1 MTGATPE
8 SPQPGPGEDV
18 VPPTAAAQAD
28 EAGQHAAPGEQ
39 AEEAGHQAVPG
50 KQAAAAG
57 QPVQAGATE
66 GPRQLEPDPAESYPA
81 AWEADVVASDGGVV
95 HLRPIQATDADAI
108 LAFHAKLSDRTRYL
122 RYFGPYP
129 RIPKRDLFRFTH
141 VDHRNRVALV
151 AVLDEDIIG
160 VGRYDRLSSTGT
172 AGAAGAADAEVAFV
186 VADAHQGRG
195 IGSILLEHLAAAARE
210 RGIKRFVAE
219 VLAENSRMV
228 RVFTDAG
235 YSAKY
240 EYDSGVVHLTF
251 PIAPTEQSRAVAS
264 ERERRAEARSI
275 ERMLTPGSV
284 AVIGASTDPKKIG
297 HVVFANLMAYGF
309 AGPVYPVHPE
319 ARHIGGVRAYPT
331 VLDVPDEVDLAV
343 VAVPAPGVVDVVEQ
357 CGHKGVRGVV
367 VMSGGFAERDTA
379 RPDESGGSRQSG
391 REWERKLVAV
401 AHAHGMRVIGPNC
414 LGVVNADPSVR
425 LNATIAPQAP
435 GRGRVGFFCQ
445 SGALGVAILAAAK
458 RWGLGLSTFVSAGNR
473 ADVSGN
479 DLLQY
484 WASDPETD
492 VVLLYLE
499 SFGNPRK
506 FARLARRVA
515 RTKPVVAVKTGRYAG
530 ATPALA
536 ARAVPVPEERLQALF
551 EKSGVIRVETLTEL
565 FDVAQLLAYQPLPPG
580 SRVATVTN
588 SSALGVLVADACAA
602 ARLDSVATV
611 DVGPDADVPTF
622 MAGVRDA
629 IDRADAL
636 VAVFAPALAT
646 PGDDFARA
654 LAEIAATSRVP
665 VLTTFLG
672 TEGVPAPLR
681 RSGDDPTG
689 EALRGS
695 VPSYPTPER
704 AVRALAAA
712 TRYAEWRR
720 RPTGSPAQLDGLDT
734 PSARA
739 LVEEVLATAPAGRQ
753 LTVEESGRLLAAYGI
768 PAVERRIVTGAE
780 DAAVAAERL
789 GLPVAV
795 KATAPALRHRQDLGA
810 VRLDLGDATA
820 VRAAV
825 TALAELTEL
834 DAPVVVQRMAAPGVA
849 TVVEVLDDP
858 TFGALVSFG
867 VGGLATELLG
877 DRAYAPVPM
886 TDADAAELVAAPRA
900 APLLAGYRGSE
911 PVDTGAL
918 QDLLLRVSRLAEELP
933 EVLGLELNPVLVARS
948 GLAVLSAAVTVGPP
962 TSRVDPGPRRLPA

>member
-1 MTGATPE
+1 MTGTTPD
-8 SPQPGPGEDV
+8 STRPGRS
-18 VPPTAAAQAD
+18 AAA
-28 EAGQHAAPGEQ
+28 G
-39 AEEAGHQAVPG
+39 
-50 KQAAAAG
+50 QAAAAG
-57 QPVQAGATE
+57 QNAPGALAAARSETAGSETGGQAAAGQGTAEEAAE
-66 GPRQLEPDPAESYPA
+66 GYPA
-81 AWEADVVASDGGVV
+81 GWEADVVVSDGGVV
-95 HLRPIQATDADAI
+95 HLRPIRPEDADAI
-108 LAFHAKLSDRTRYL
+108 VAFHGKLSERTRYL

-129 RIPKRDLFRFTH
+129 RIPARDLHRFTH
-141 VDHRNRVALV
+141 VDHGNRVALV
-151 AVLDEDIIG
+151 AVLDEEIIG
-160 VGRYDRLSSTGT
+160 VGRYDRLGSTGSPD
-172 AGAAGAADAEVAFV
+172 AADAEVAFV

-251 PIAPTEQSRAVAS
+251 PIAPTEQSRAVAF

-309 AGPVYPVHPE
+309 AGPVYPVHPD

-331 VLDVPDEVDLAV
+331 VLDVPDDVDLAV

-367 VMSGGFAERDTA
+367 VMSGGFSERDTSA
-379 RPDESGGSRQSG
+379 DQAGGG
-391 REWERKLVAV
+391 RELERELVAV
-401 AHAHGMRVIGPNC
+401 ARVHGMRVVGPNC
-414 LGVVNADPSVR
+414 LGVVNADPAVR

-484 WASDPETD
+484 WAQDPATD

-515 RTKPVVAVKTGRYAG
+515 RNKPVVAVKTGRYTA
-530 ATPALA
+530 ATPALTG
-536 ARAVPVPEERLQALF
+536 RAVPVPEERVQALF
-551 EKSGVIRVETLTEL
+551 EKSGVIRVDTLTEL

-602 ARLDSVATV
+602 AGLDAGGTV

-622 MAGVRDA
+622 MAGVREA

-646 PGDDFARA
+646 PGDDYARA

-665 VLTTFLG
+665 VLSTFLG

-681 RSGDDPTG
+681 RFSDDRPG
-689 EALRGS
+689 EAVRGS

-712 TRYAEWRR
+712 IRYAAWRR
-720 RPTGSPAQLDGLDT
+720 RPTGALPQLDGID
-734 PSARA
+734 PAAARA
-739 LVEEVLATAPAGRQ
+739 IVEQALATDAGGRR
-753 LTVEESGRLLAAYGI
+753 LTSDESSRLLAAYGLPI
-768 PAVERRIVTGAE
+768 VEWRLVTGA
-780 DAAVAAERL
+780 DQAAEAAEQL
-789 GLPVAV
+789 GYPIAV
-795 KATAPALRHRQDLGA
+795 KATAPALLHRQDLGA
-810 VRLDLGDATA
+810 VRLDLADATA
-820 VRAAV
+820 VRSAV
-825 TALAELTEL
+825 TALSQLTGH

-867 VGGLATELLG
+867 IAGLATELLG
-877 DRAYAPVPM
+877 DRVYAPVPM
-886 TDADAAELVAAPRA
+886 TDREAAELVAAPRA

-911 PVDTGAL
+911 PVDTAAL
-918 QDLLLRVSRLAEELP
+918 QDLLLRVSRLAEDLP
-933 EVLGLELNPVLVARS
+933 EVLELQLNPVLVARH
-948 GLAVLSAAVTVGPP
+948 GLAVLSATVTVGPP
-962 TSRVDPGPRRLPA
+962 TSRVEPGPRRLQA

>member
-1 MTGATPE
+1 MTGPAPE
-8 SPQPGPGEDV
+8 SAQSARAAHVQG
-18 VPPTAAAQAD
+18 AAAREAPDERPAD
-28 EAGQHAAPGEQ
+28 AGP
-39 AEEAGHQAVPG
+39 AGS
-50 KQAAAAG
+50 AG
-57 QPVQAGATE
+57 PA
-66 GPRQLEPDPAESYPA
+66 AESYPA
-81 AWEADVVASDGGVV
+81 AWEADVVVSDGGVV
-95 HLRPIQATDADAI
+95 HLRPIRAEDADA
-108 LAFHAKLSDRTRYL
+108 LVAFHATLSDRTRYL
-122 RYFGPYP
+122 RYFGAYP
-129 RIPKRDLFRFTH
+129 RIPARDLHRFTH

-151 AVLDEDIIG
+151 AVLDEEIIG
-160 VGRYDRLSSTGT
+160 VGRYDRLRSTGT
-172 AGAAGAADAEVAFV
+172 ADTADAEVAFV

-251 PIAPTEQSRAVAS
+251 PIAPTEQSRAVAF

-309 AGPVYPVHPE
+309 AGPVYPVHPG

-331 VLDVPDEVDLAV
+331 VLDVPDDVDLAV
-343 VAVPAPGVVDVVEQ
+343 VAVPAAGVVDVVEQ

-367 VMSGGFAERDTA
+367 VMSGGFAERDPA
-379 RPDESGGSRQSG
+379 DADQSGGSQHSG
-391 REWERKLVAV
+391 RELERKLVAV
-401 AHAHGMRVIGPNC
+401 ARAHGMRVVGPNC
-414 LGVVNADPSVR
+414 LGVVNADPAVR

-484 WASDPETD
+484 WARDPATD

-499 SFGNPRK
+499 SFGNSRK

-515 RTKPVVAVKTGRYAG
+515 RTKPVVAVKTGRYA
-530 ATPALA
+530 AAAPALA

-551 EKSGVIRVETLTEL
+551 ENSGVIRVDTLTEL

-580 SRVATVTN
+580 PRVATVTN

-602 ARLDSVATV
+602 ASLDSVATV

-622 MAGVRDA
+622 MAGAREA

-646 PGDDFARA
+646 PGDDYAQA

-681 RSGDDPTG
+681 RSGDDQDG

-712 TRYAEWRR
+712 TRYAQWRR
-720 RPTGSPAQLDGLDT
+720 RPTGSLPQLDGVDT
-734 PSARA
+734 PAARA
-739 LVEEVLATAPAGRQ
+739 LVEEVLATASTGRQ
-753 LTVEESGRLLAAYGI
+753 LSVEESSRLLAAYGL
-768 PAVERRIVTGAE
+768 PVVERRVVTGPGE
-780 DAAVAAERL
+780 AAAAADQL
-789 GLPVAV
+789 GYPVAV

-810 VRLDLGDATA
+810 VRLDLGDASA
-820 VRAAV
+820 VRSAV
-825 TALAELTEL
+825 SALAGLTEL

-867 VGGLATELLG
+867 IGGLATELLG

-918 QDLLLRVSRLAEELP
+918 QDLLLRVSRLAEDLP
-933 EVLGLELNPVLVARS
+933 EVLGLELNPVLVARH
-948 GLAVLSAAVTVGPP
+948 GLAVLSATVTVGPP

>member
-1 MTGATPE
+1 M
-8 SPQPGPGEDV
+8 
-18 VPPTAAAQAD
+18 
-28 EAGQHAAPGEQ
+28 
-39 AEEAGHQAVPG
+39 
-50 KQAAAAG
+50 
-57 QPVQAGATE
+57 
-66 GPRQLEPDPAESYPA
+66 
-81 AWEADVVASDGGVV
+81 
-95 HLRPIQATDADAI
+95 
-108 LAFHAKLSDRTRYL
+108 
-122 RYFGPYP
+122 
-129 RIPKRDLFRFTH
+129 
-141 VDHRNRVALV
+141 
-151 AVLDEDIIG
+151 
-160 VGRYDRLSSTGT
+160 
-172 AGAAGAADAEVAFV
+172 
-186 VADAHQGRG
+186 
-195 IGSILLEHLAAAARE
+195 
-210 RGIKRFVAE
+210 
-219 VLAENSRMV
+219 
-228 RVFTDAG
+228 
-235 YSAKY
+235 
-240 EYDSGVVHLTF
+240 
-251 PIAPTEQSRAVAS
+251 
-264 ERERRAEARSI
+264 
-275 ERMLTPGSV
+275 
-284 AVIGASTDPKKIG
+284 
-297 HVVFANLMAYGF
+297 
-309 AGPVYPVHPE
+309 
-319 ARHIGGVRAYPT
+319 RAYPT
-331 VLDVPDEVDLAV
+331 VLDVPDDVDLAV
-343 VAVPAPGVVDVVEQ
+343 VAVPAAGVVDVVEQ

-367 VMSGGFAERDTA
+367 VMSGGFAERDPA
-379 RPDESGGSRQSG
+379 DADQSGGSQHSG
-391 REWERKLVAV
+391 RELERKLVAV
-401 AHAHGMRVIGPNC
+401 ARAHGMRVVGPNC
-414 LGVVNADPSVR
+414 LGVVNADPAVR

-445 SGALGVAILAAAK
+445 SGALGIAILAAAK

-484 WASDPETD
+484 WARDPATD

-515 RTKPVVAVKTGRYAG
+515 RTKPVVAVKTGRYAA

-536 ARAVPVPEERLQALF
+536 ARAVPVPEERVQALF
-551 EKSGVIRVETLTEL
+551 EESGVIRVDTLTEL

-602 ARLDSVATV
+602 AGLDCVATV

-622 MAGVRDA
+622 MAGVREA

-646 PGDDFARA
+646 PGDDYAQA
-654 LAEIAATSRVP
+654 LAEVAVTSRVP

-681 RSGDDPTG
+681 RSAEHRAGDQRAGDRPGGDDGGG

-720 RPTGSPAQLDGLDT
+720 RPTGSVPQLEGIDPAT
-734 PSARA
+734 ARA
-739 LVEEVLATAPAGRQ
+739 VVEEALATDPAGRQ
-753 LTVEESGRLLAAYGI
+753 LTADESSRLLAAYGL
-768 PAVERRIVTGAE
+768 PVVEWKVVTGPDE
-780 DAAVAAERL
+780 AAAAAEQF
-789 GLPVAV
+789 GYPVAV

-810 VRLDLGDATA
+810 VRLDLGDAAA
-820 VRAAV
+820 VRSAV

-867 VGGLATELLG
+867 IGGLATELLG

-918 QDLLLRVSRLAEELP
+918 QDLLLRVSRLAEDLP
-933 EVLGLELNPVLVARS
+933 EVLGLELNPVLVARH
-948 GLAVLSAAVTVGPP
+948 GLAVLSATVVLGPP
-962 TSRVDPGPRRLPA
+962 TSRVDPGPRRLQG

>member
-1 MTGATPE
+1 M
-8 SPQPGPGEDV
+8 GE
-18 VPPTAAAQAD
+18 
-28 EAGQHAAPGEQ
+28 
-39 AEEAGHQAVPG
+39 
-50 KQAAAAG
+50 
-57 QPVQAGATE
+57 
-66 GPRQLEPDPAESYPA
+66 YPA
-81 AWEADVVASDGGVV
+81 GWEADVVVSDGGVV
-95 HLRPIQATDADAI
+95 HVRPIRPEDAPGI
-108 LAFHAKLSDRTRYL
+108 VAFHGRLSDRTRYL

-129 RIPKRDLFRFTH
+129 RIPEKDLIRFTR
-141 VDHRNRVALV
+141 VDHTDRVALV
-151 AVLDEDIIG
+151 AELGDELIG
-160 VGRYDRLSSTGT
+160 VGRYDRLG
-172 AGAAGAADAEVAFV
+172 GRPDAEVAFV

-195 IGSILLEHLAAAARE
+195 IGSVLLEHLAAAARE
-210 RGIKRFVAE
+210 RGIQRFVAE

-235 YSAKY
+235 YTAQY
-240 EYDSGVVHLTF
+240 RYDSGVVELTF
-251 PIAPTEQSRAVAS
+251 PIAPTEQSRAVAA

-275 ERMLTPGSV
+275 ERLLTPGSV
-284 AVIGASTDPKKIG
+284 AVIGASTDPAKIG

-319 ARHIGGVRAYPT
+319 ARHVGGVRAYPS
-331 VLDVPDEVDLAV
+331 VLDVPDQVDLAV
-343 VAVPAPGVVDVVEQ
+343 VAVPAGNVAEVVEQ
-357 CGHKGVRGVV
+357 CGRKGVRGLVV
-367 VMSGGFAERDTA
+367 VSGGFGERDEA
-379 RPDESGGSRQSG
+379 G
-391 REWERKLVAV
+391 RRLERELV
-401 AHAHGMRVIGPNC
+401 AHARAQGMRVVGPNC
-414 LGVVNADPSVR
+414 LGVVNADPAVR

-479 DLLQY
+479 DLLQF
-484 WASDPETD
+484 WERDPATD

-515 RTKPVVAVKTGRYAG
+515 RTKPVVAVKSGRYA

-536 ARAVPVPEERLQALF
+536 ARSVPVPEERVQALF
-551 EKSGVIRVETLTEL
+551 EESGVIRVDTLTEL

-588 SSALGVLVADACAA
+588 SSALGVLVTDACLGAG
-602 ARLDSVATV
+602 LDPAATV
-611 DVGPDADVPTF
+611 DVGPDADVPAFT
-622 MAGVRDA
+622 AGVREA
-629 IDRADAL
+629 VGKADAV

-646 PGDDFARA
+646 PGDDYARA
-654 LAEIAATSRVP
+654 LAEVAATSRVP

-681 RSGDDPTG
+681 REGPGG
-689 EALRGS
+689 EALPGS

-712 TRYAEWRR
+712 ARYAAWRR
-720 RPTGSPAQLDGLDT
+720 RPAGTLPEPAGID
-734 PSARA
+734 PAAARE
-739 LVEEVLATAPAGRQ
+739 LVERVLADAPGGRTLGAG
-753 LTVEESGRLLAAYGI
+753 EAAGLLAAYGL
-768 PAVERRIVTGAE
+768 PVVERRVVAGADE
-780 DAAVAAERL
+780 AAAAAAEL
-789 GLPVAV
+789 GYPVAV

-810 VRLDLGDATA
+810 VRLDLGDEAA

-825 TALAELTEL
+825 GALAALTSAVGAAAAAEPAAPGTTNTSGSAPETAPSAGSAPE
-834 DAPVVVQRMAAPGVA
+834 DGGSAGSAPEDGGSAGSAPGGAGSGAVAPVVVQRMAAPGVP

-877 DRAYAPVPM
+877 DRAYAPVPLS
-886 TDADAAELVAAPRA
+886 DADARELVTAPRA
-900 APLLAGYRGSE
+900 APLLTGYRGSE
-911 PVDTGAL
+911 PVDTEAL
-918 QDLLLRVSRLAEELP
+918 ADLLLRVSSLAEDLP
-933 EVLGLELNPVLVARS
+933 EVLGLELNPVLVAKD
-948 GLAVLSAAVTVGPP
+948 GLSVLGATVTVGPP
-962 TSRVDPGPRRLPA
+962 TARVDPGPRRLQA

>member
-1 MTGATPE
+1 MTAT
-8 SPQPGPGEDV
+8 
-18 VPPTAAAQAD
+18 
-28 EAGQHAAPGEQ
+28 AGQAPQ
-39 AEEAGHQAVPG
+39 DAQ
-50 KQAAAAG
+50 
-57 QPVQAGATE
+57 
-66 GPRQLEPDPAESYPA
+66 YPA
-81 AWEADVVASDGGVV
+81 GWEADVVVSDGGVV
-95 HLRPIQATDADAI
+95 HLRPIRPEDGDA
-108 LAFHAKLSDRTRYL
+108 LVAFHGKLSERTRYL

-129 RIPKRDLFRFTH
+129 RMPERDLHRFTH
-141 VDHRNRVALV
+141 VDHRKRVALV
-151 AVLDEDIIG
+151 AVLGDELIG
-160 VGRYDRLSSTGT
+160 VGRYDRLGES
-172 AGAAGAADAEVAFV
+172 ADAEVAFV
-186 VADAHQGRG
+186 VADAQQGRG
-195 IGSILLEHLAAAARE
+195 IGSVLLEHLAAAARE
-210 RGIKRFVAE
+210 RGIRRFVAE

-235 YSAKY
+235 YSAQY
-240 EYDSGVVHLTF
+240 QYDSGVVQLTF
-251 PIAPTEQSRAVAS
+251 PIAPTEQSVAVQA
-264 ERERRAEARSI
+264 ERERRAESRSI
-275 ERMLTPGSV
+275 ERLLTPGSV
-284 AVIGASTDPKKIG
+284 AVIGASTDPQKIG

-343 VAVPAPGVVDVVEQ
+343 VAVPAAGVADVVEQ
-357 CGHKGVRGVV
+357 CGRKGVKGLVV
-367 VMSGGFAERDTA
+367 VSGGFGERDEA
-379 RPDESGGSRQSG
+379 G
-391 REWERKLVAV
+391 RELERKLVAT
-401 AHAHGMRVIGPNC
+401 ARAHGMRVVGPNC
-414 LGVVNADPSVR
+414 LGVVNADPAVR

-484 WASDPETD
+484 WERDPATD

-515 RTKPVVAVKTGRYAG
+515 RTKPVVAVKTGRYAA

-536 ARAVPVPEERLQALF
+536 ARAVPVPEERVQALF
-551 EKSGVIRVETLTEL
+551 EEAGVIRVDTLTEL

-588 SSALGVLVADACAA
+588 SSALGVLVADACLAA
-602 ARLDSVATV
+602 GLEPAATV
-611 DVGPDADVPTF
+611 DVGPDADVPAFST
-622 MAGVRDA
+622 GVREG
-629 IDRADAL
+629 IERADAV

-646 PGDDFARA
+646 SGDEYARA

-681 RSGDDPTG
+681 RHDPGG
-689 EALRGS
+689 EALPGS

-712 TRYAEWRR
+712 ARYAAWRR
-720 RPTGSPAQLDGLDT
+720 RPAGTLPELGGIDAGT
-734 PSARA
+734 ARE
-739 LVEEVLATAPAGRQ
+739 LVDRVLAGTPTGRELTPDEAG
-753 LTVEESGRLLAAYGI
+753 TLLAAYGLRL
-768 PAVERRIVTGAE
+768 VERRVVTGP
-780 DAAVAAERL
+780 DAAVAAAAEL
-789 GLPVAV
+789 GYPVVV

-810 VRLDLGDATA
+810 VRLDLADADA

-825 TALAELTEL
+825 TALAELEPGT
-834 DAPVVVQRMAAPGVA
+834 APVVVQRMAAPGVT

-877 DRAYAPVPM
+877 DRAYAPVPLS
-886 TDADAAELVAAPRA
+886 DLDAAELVAAPRA
-900 APLLAGYRGSE
+900 APLLSGYRGSE

-918 QDLLLRVSRLAEELP
+918 EDLLLRVSRLAEDLP
-933 EVLGLELNPVLVARS
+933 EVLALELNPVLVARH
-948 GLAVLSAAVTVGPP
+948 GLAVLTAAVAVGPP
-962 TSRVDPGPRRLPA
+962 TARVDPGPRRLQA

>member
-1 MTGATPE
+1 ME
-8 SPQPGPGEDV
+8 LE
-18 VPPTAAAQAD
+18 AD
-28 EAGQHAAPGEQ
+28 S
-39 AEEAGHQAVPG
+39 
-50 KQAAAAG
+50 
-57 QPVQAGATE
+57 
-66 GPRQLEPDPAESYPA
+66 AESYPA
-81 AWEADVVASDGGVV
+81 AWEADVVVSDGGVV
-95 HLRPIQATDADAI
+95 HLRPIRPADADAI
-108 LAFHAKLSDRTRYL
+108 VAFHAKLSDRTRYL

-129 RIPKRDLFRFTH
+129 RIPERDLYRFTR

-151 AVLDEDIIG
+151 AVLDEEIIG

-172 AGAAGAADAEVAFV
+172 ADIPDTADAEVAFV

-251 PIAPTEQSRAVAS
+251 PIAPTEQSRAVAF

-331 VLDVPDEVDLAV
+331 VLDVPDDVDLAV
-343 VAVPAPGVVDVVEQ
+343 VAVPAPGVIDVVEQ

-379 RPDESGGSRQSG
+379 GPAEPDGSPQSG
-391 REWERKLVAV
+391 RELERKLVAV
-401 AHAHGMRVIGPNC
+401 ARAHGMRVVGPNC

-484 WASDPETD
+484 WARDPSTD

-536 ARAVPVPEERLQALF
+536 ARGVPVPEERLQALF

-622 MAGVRDA
+622 MAGVREA

-646 PGDDFARA
+646 PGDDYARA
-654 LAEIAATSRVP
+654 LAEVAATSRVP

-704 AVRALAAA
+704 AVRALAAV

-720 RPTGSPAQLDGLDT
+720 RPTGSIIQLDGLDT
-734 PSARA
+734 PAARA
-739 LVEEVLATAPAGRQ
+739 LVEEALASAPAGRQ
-753 LTVEESGRLLAAYGI
+753 LTVEESGRLLAAYGM
-768 PAVERRIVTGAE
+768 PTVERRTVTGPG
-780 DAAVAAERL
+780 DAAAAAEQL
-789 GLPVAV
+789 GFPVAM

-810 VRLDLGDATA
+810 VRLDLGDAAA
-820 VRAAV
+820 VRAAA

-900 APLLAGYRGSE
+900 APLLAGYRGSA

-918 QDLLLRVSRLAEELP
+918 QDLLLRVSRLAEDLP
-933 EVLGLELNPVLVARS
+933 EVLGLELNPVLVARR
-948 GLAVLSAAVTVGPP
+948 GLAVLSATVTVGPP

>member
-1 MTGATPE
+1 MAME
-8 SPQPGPGEDV
+8 Q
-18 VPPTAAAQAD
+18 AAQ
-28 EAGQHAAPGEQ
+28 ETQ
-39 AEEAGHQAVPG
+39 
-50 KQAAAAG
+50 
-57 QPVQAGATE
+57 
-66 GPRQLEPDPAESYPA
+66 YPA

-95 HLRPIQATDADAI
+95 HLRPIRPEDADA
-108 LAFHAKLSDRTRYL
+108 LVAFHGKLSERTRYL

-129 RIPKRDLFRFTH
+129 RIPERDLHRFTH
-141 VDHRNRVALV
+141 VDHVDRVALI
-151 AVLDEDIIG
+151 AMLGDELIG
-160 VGRYDRLSSTGT
+160 VGRYDRLGER
-172 AGAAGAADAEVAFV
+172 ADAEVAFV
-186 VADAHQGRG
+186 VADAQQGRG
-195 IGSILLEHLAAAARE
+195 IGSVLLEHLAAAARE
-210 RGIKRFVAE
+210 RGIQRFVAE

-235 YSAKY
+235 YTAQYRY
-240 EYDSGVVHLTF
+240 ESGVVELTF
-251 PIAPTEQSRAVAS
+251 PIAPTDQSRAVAA
-264 ERERRAEARSI
+264 ERERRAESRSI
-275 ERMLTPGSV
+275 ERLLAPGSV

-319 ARHIGGVRAYPT
+319 ARHIGGVRAYPS
-331 VLDVPDEVDLAV
+331 VLDVPDEVDLAI
-343 VAVPAPGVVDVVEQ
+343 VAVPAPGVADVIEQ

-367 VMSGGFAERDTA
+367 VVSGGFGERDAAGQELERSLVGTA
-379 RPDESGGSRQSG
+379 R
-391 REWERKLVAV
+391 
-401 AHAHGMRVIGPNC
+401 AHGMRVVGPNC
-414 LGVVNADPSVR
+414 LGVVNADPAVR

-445 SGALGVAILAAAK
+445 SGALGVAILAAAT

-484 WASDPETD
+484 WERDPATD

-515 RTKPVVAVKTGRYAG
+515 RTKPVVAVKSGRYAA

-536 ARAVPVPEERLQALF
+536 ARAVPVPEERVQALF
-551 EKSGVIRVETLTEL
+551 ENAGVIRVDTLTEL

-588 SSALGVLVADACAA
+588 SSALGVLVADACVAA
-602 ARLDSVATV
+602 GLDATATV
-611 DVGPDADVPTF
+611 DVGPDADVPRF
-622 MAGVRDA
+622 SAGVREA
-629 IDRADAL
+629 LDRADAV

-646 PGDDFARA
+646 PGDDYARA
-654 LAEIAATSRVP
+654 LAEVAATSRVP

-681 RSGDDPTG
+681 RHGAGG
-689 EALRGS
+689 EALPGS

-712 TRYAEWRR
+712 ARYAAWRR
-720 RPTGSPAQLDGLDT
+720 RPAGTLPQLPGVDAPG
-734 PSARA
+734 ARA
-739 LVEEVLATAPAGRQ
+739 VVERILADQPTGRELSPQ
-753 LTVEESGRLLAAYGI
+753 ESATLLAAYGL
-768 PAVERRIVTGAE
+768 PLVERDVITGAE
-780 DAAVAAERL
+780 EAVAAAQRL
-789 GLPVAV
+789 GYPVAV
-795 KATAPALRHRQDLGA
+795 KAIAPALRHRQDLGS
-810 VRLDLGDATA
+810 VRLDLDDADA

-825 TALAELTEL
+825 TALAELTEGA
-834 DAPVVVQRMAAPGVA
+834 APVVVQRMAPPGVT

-877 DRAYAPVPM
+877 DRAYAPVPLS
-886 TDADAAELVAAPRA
+886 DLDAAELVAAPRA
-900 APLLAGYRGSE
+900 APLLSGYRGSE

-918 QDLLLRVSRLAEELP
+918 EDLLLRVSRLAEDLP
-933 EVLGLELNPVLVARS
+933 EVLALELNPVLVART
-948 GLAVLSAAVTVGPP
+948 GLAVLTASVTVGPP
-962 TSRVDPGPRRLPA
+962 TARVDPGPRRLQA

>member
-1 MTGATPE
+1 M
-8 SPQPGPGEDV
+8 
-18 VPPTAAAQAD
+18 AA
-28 EAGQHAAPGEQ
+28 GEQ
-39 AEEAGHQAVPG
+39 APDGP
-50 KQAAAAG
+50 AAG
-57 QPVQAGATE
+57 ERAA
-66 GPRQLEPDPAESYPA
+66 YPA
-81 AWEADVVASDGGVV
+81 GWEADVVVSDGGVV
-95 HLRPIQATDADAI
+95 HLRPIRPEDADA
-108 LAFHAKLSDRTRYL
+108 LVAFHAKLSDRTRYL
-122 RYFGPYP
+122 RYFGAYP
-129 RIPKRDLFRFTH
+129 RMPERDLFRFTH
-141 VDHRNRVALV
+141 VDHHNRVALV
-151 AVLDEDIIG
+151 AVLGEELIG
-160 VGRYDRLSSTGT
+160 VGRYDRLGSEPVARS
-172 AGAAGAADAEVAFV
+172 AASADAEVAFV
-186 VADAHQGRG
+186 VADAQQGRG
-195 IGSILLEHLAAAARE
+195 IGSVLLEHLAAAARE

-228 RVFTDAG
+228 RIFTDAG
-235 YSAKY
+235 YSAQY
-240 EYDSGVVHLTF
+240 QYDSGVVQLTF
-251 PIAPTEQSRAVAS
+251 PIAPTEQSRSVAF

-284 AVIGASTDPKKIG
+284 AVIGASTNPKKIG

-319 ARHIGGVRAYPT
+319 ARHVGGVRAYRS

-343 VAVPAPGVVDVVEQ
+343 VAVPAAAVTQVVEQ

-367 VMSGGFAERDTA
+367 VISGGFAERDQAGATGTDRA
-379 RPDESGGSRQSG
+379 PAGGTGAGRASVDGSGAG
-391 REWERKLVAV
+391 RALERELVAV
-401 AHAHGMRVIGPNC
+401 ARTHGMRVVGPNC
-414 LGVVNADPSVR
+414 LGVVNADPAVR

-484 WASDPETD
+484 WERDPATD

-515 RTKPVVAVKTGRYAG
+515 RTKPVVAVKTGRYAA

-536 ARAVPVPEERLQALF
+536 ARTVPVPEERLQALF
-551 EKSGVIRVETLTEL
+551 EKSGVIRVDTLTEL

-588 SSALGVLVADACAA
+588 SSALGVLVADACVASG
-602 ARLDSVATV
+602 LDTVATV
-611 DVGPDADVPTF
+611 DVGPDADVPAFTT
-622 MAGVRDA
+622 GVLEA
-629 IDRADAL
+629 VGRADAV

-646 PGDDFARA
+646 PGDDYARA
-654 LAEIAATSRVP
+654 LADVAATSRVP

-681 RSGDDPTG
+681 RSGPGG
-689 EALRGS
+689 EALPGS

-712 TRYAEWRR
+712 ARYADWRR
-720 RPTGSPAQLDGLDT
+720 RPPGVLPDLPGIDPAA
-734 PSARA
+734 ARA
-739 LVEEVLATAPAGRQ
+739 VVEAALAGTPTGRELTAG
-753 LTVEESGRLLAAYGI
+753 ESTRLLAAYGLGL
-768 PAVERRIVTGAE
+768 VERRIVAGP
-780 DAAVAAERL
+780 DAAAAAAAEV
-789 GLPVAV
+789 GYPVVV
-795 KATAPALRHRQDLGA
+795 KATAPSLRHRQDLGG
-810 VRLDLGDATA
+810 VRLDLVDEAA
-820 VRAAV
+820 VRAAA
-825 TALAELTEL
+825 TALAKLE
-834 DAPVVVQRMAAPGVA
+834 DPADGAPASIVVQRMAPPGV
-849 TVVEVLDDP
+849 TTIVEVLDDP

-886 TDADAAELVAAPRA
+886 TDRDADELVSAPRA
-900 APLLAGYRGSE
+900 APLLSGYRGSE
-911 PVDTGAL
+911 PVDTAAL
-918 QDLLLRVSRLAEELP
+918 EDLLLRVSRLAEDLP
-933 EVLGLELNPVLVARS
+933 EVLALEMNPVLVARS
-948 GLAVLSAAVTVGPP
+948 GLAVLSAVVTVGPP
-962 TSRVDPGPRRLPA
+962 TARVDPGPRRLPA

>member
-1 MTGATPE
+1 MTGPAPE
-8 SPQPGPGEDV
+8 SAQSAREQR
-18 VPPTAAAQAD
+18 AAAQEGRAAQEEPAQQRP
-28 EAGQHAAPGEQ
+28 EA
-39 AEEAGHQAVPG
+39 
-50 KQAAAAG
+50 
-57 QPVQAGATE
+57 
-66 GPRQLEPDPAESYPA
+66 AESYPA
-81 AWEADVVASDGGVV
+81 AWEADVVVSDGGVV
-95 HLRPIQATDADAI
+95 HLQPIRPEDADA
-108 LAFHAKLSDRTRYL
+108 LVAFHAKLSDRTRYL
-122 RYFGPYP
+122 RYFGAYP
-129 RIPKRDLFRFTH
+129 RIPERDLHRFTH

-151 AVLDEDIIG
+151 AVLDEEIIG
-160 VGRYDRLSSTGT
+160 VGRYDRLRTTGT
-172 AGAAGAADAEVAFV
+172 ADTADAEVAFV

-251 PIAPTEQSRAVAS
+251 PIAQTEQSRAVAF

-331 VLDVPDEVDLAV
+331 VLDVPDDVDLAV
-343 VAVPAPGVVDVVEQ
+343 VAVPAAGVVDVVEQ

-367 VMSGGFAERDTA
+367 VMSGGFAERDPA
-379 RPDESGGSRQSG
+379 DADQSGGSQHSG
-391 REWERKLVAV
+391 RELERKLVAV
-401 AHAHGMRVIGPNC
+401 ARAHGMRVVGPNC
-414 LGVVNADPSVR
+414 LGVVNADPAVR

-445 SGALGVAILAAAK
+445 SGALGIAILAAAK
-458 RWGLGLSTFVSAGNR
+458 RWGLGLSTFVNAGNR

-484 WASDPETD
+484 WARDPATD

-506 FARLARRVA
+506 FARLARQVA
-515 RTKPVVAVKTGRYAG
+515 RTKPVVAVKTGRYAA

-536 ARAVPVPEERLQALF
+536 ARAVPVPEERVQALF
-551 EKSGVIRVETLTEL
+551 EESGVIRVETLTEL

-580 SRVATVTN
+580 SRVATATN

-602 ARLDSVATV
+602 AGLDCVATV

-622 MAGVRDA
+622 MAGVREA

-636 VAVFAPALAT
+636 VVVFAPALAT
-646 PGDDFARA
+646 PGDDYARA
-654 LAEIAATSRVP
+654 LAEVAVTSRVP

-672 TEGVPAPLR
+672 IEGVPAPLR
-681 RSGDDPTG
+681 RSGGDRGGGRAGDGRAGDDRAGDDRGG

-720 RPTGSPAQLDGLDT
+720 RPTGSMPQLDGID
-734 PSARA
+734 PAAARA
-739 LVEEVLATAPAGRQ
+739 VVEEALATDPAGRH
-753 LTVEESGRLLAAYGI
+753 LTADESGWLLAAYGL
-768 PAVERRIVTGAE
+768 PVVERRVVTGPDE
-780 DAAVAAERL
+780 AAAAAEQF
-789 GLPVAV
+789 GYPVAV

-810 VRLDLGDATA
+810 VRLDLGDTAA
-820 VRAAV
+820 VRSAV

-867 VGGLATELLG
+867 IGGLATELLG
-877 DRAYAPVPM
+877 DRAYTPVPM

-918 QDLLLRVSRLAEELP
+918 QDLLLRVSRLAEDLP
-933 EVLGLELNPVLVARS
+933 EVLGLELNPVLVARH
-948 GLAVLSAAVTVGPP
+948 GLAVLSATAAVGPP
-962 TSRVDPGPRRLPA
+962 TSRVDPGPRRLQG

>member
-1 MTGATPE
+1 MTGARRPGQEATPDAVPE
-8 SPQPGPGEDV
+8 PGE
-18 VPPTAAAQAD
+18 AAQVAR
-28 EAGQHAAPGEQ
+28 
-39 AEEAGHQAVPG
+39 
-50 KQAAAAG
+50 
-57 QPVQAGATE
+57 E
-66 GPRQLEPDPAESYPA
+66 GYPA
-81 AWEADVVASDGGVV
+81 AWEADVVVSDGGVV
-95 HLRPIQATDADAI
+95 HVRPIRPEDADA
-108 LAFHAKLSDRTRYL
+108 LVAFHGKLSERTRYL
-122 RYFGPYP
+122 RYFGAYP
-129 RIPKRDLFRFTH
+129 RISERDLHRFTH
-141 VDHRNRVALV
+141 VDHRDRVALV
-151 AVLDEDIIG
+151 AVLDEEIIG
-160 VGRYDRLSSTGT
+160 VGRYDRLGGRTQ
-172 AGAAGAADAEVAFV
+172 GADGETADAEVAFV
-186 VADAHQGRG
+186 IADAHQGRG

-235 YSAKY
+235 YSAKH

-251 PIAPTEQSRAVAS
+251 PIAPTEQSRAVAF

-284 AVIGASTDPKKIG
+284 AVIGASTDPTKIG

-309 AGPVYPVHPE
+309 AGPVYPVHPA
-319 ARHIGGVRAYPT
+319 ARHIGGVRAYAS

-343 VAVPAPGVVDVVEQ
+343 IAVPAAGVIDVVEQ

-367 VMSGGFAERDTA
+367 VMSGGFAERDGMGA
-379 RPDESGGSRQSG
+379 DSGGADSGGADSGGADSGDAESDDGDRIGVRSGGVRSGGGSGSG
-391 REWERKLVAV
+391 RELERKLVAV
-401 AHAHGMRVIGPNC
+401 ARAHGMRVVGPNC

-484 WASDPETD
+484 WERDPATD

-515 RTKPVVAVKTGRYAG
+515 RTKPVVAVKTGRYA
-530 ATPALA
+530 AAIPALA
-536 ARAVPVPEERLQALF
+536 ARAVPVPEDRLQALF
-551 EKSGVIRVETLTEL
+551 EKSGVIRVDTLTEL

-580 SRVATVTN
+580 ARVATVTN
-588 SSALGVLVADACAA
+588 SSALGVLVADACIA

-622 MAGVRDA
+622 TAGVREA
-629 IDRADAL
+629 IDRADAV

-646 PGDDFARA
+646 PGDEYARA
-654 LAEIAATSRVP
+654 LAEAAATSQVP

-681 RSGDDPTG
+681 RSTGDPAG
-689 EALRGS
+689 EAGRGS

-704 AVRALAAA
+704 AVRALAAVV
-712 TRYAEWRR
+712 RYAQWRR
-720 RPTGSPAQLDGLDT
+720 RPTGSLPQLDGIDAAG
-734 PSARA
+734 ARTV
-739 LVEEVLATAPAGRQ
+739 VERALATAPAGRA
-753 LTVEESGRLLAAYGI
+753 LTADEAARLLAAYGV
-768 PAVERRIVTGAE
+768 PVVEQRLVTGPDEAV
-780 DAAVAAERL
+780 VAAEEL
-789 GLPVAV
+789 GCPVVV
-795 KATAPALRHRQDLGA
+795 KATAPELQHRQDLGA
-810 VRLDLGDATA
+810 VRLDLGDAPA

-825 TALAELTEL
+825 TALADLTDL
-834 DAPVVVQRMAAPGVA
+834 DAPVVVQRMAAPGVP

-858 TFGALVSFG
+858 TFGALVAFG

-900 APLLAGYRGSE
+900 APLLTGYRGSE
-911 PVDTGAL
+911 PVDTAAL
-918 QDLLLRVSRLAEELP
+918 RDLLLRVSRLAEDLP
-933 EVLGLELNPVLVARS
+933 EVLDLELNPVLVARA

-962 TSRVDPGPRRLPA
+962 TARVDPGPRRLPA

>member
-1 MTGATPE
+1 MAGMAPK
-8 SPQPGPGEDV
+8 S
-18 VPPTAAAQAD
+18 AHAAQEGA
-28 EAGQHAAPGEQ
+28 AG
-39 AEEAGHQAVPG
+39 
-50 KQAAAAG
+50 QAAAGSYAAG
-57 QPVQAGATE
+57 
-66 GPRQLEPDPAESYPA
+66 SYPA
-81 AWEADVVASDGGVV
+81 AWEADVVVSDGGVV
-95 HLRPIQATDADAI
+95 HLRPIRPEDADA
-108 LAFHAKLSDRTRYL
+108 LVAFHAKLSDRTRYL

-129 RIPKRDLFRFTH
+129 QIPERDLHRFTH

-151 AVLDEDIIG
+151 AVLDEEIIG
-160 VGRYDRLSSTGT
+160 VGRYDRLGGSGT
-172 AGAAGAADAEVAFV
+172 ADTADAEVAFV
-186 VADAHQGRG
+186 VADAQQGRG

-235 YSAKY
+235 YSAEY

-251 PIAPTEQSRAVAS
+251 PIAPTEQSRAVAF

-275 ERMLTPGSV
+275 ERMLTPASV

-297 HVVFANLMAYGF
+297 HVVFTNLMAYGF

-331 VLDVPDEVDLAV
+331 VLDVPDDVDLAV
-343 VAVPAPGVVDVVEQ
+343 VAVPATGVIDVVEQ

-367 VMSGGFAERDTA
+367 VVSAGFAERDPA
-379 RPDESGGSRQSG
+379 DHPDQSGAGRHSG
-391 REWERKLVAV
+391 RELERKLVAV
-401 AHAHGMRVIGPNC
+401 ARAHGMRVVGPNC

-484 WASDPETD
+484 WASDPATD

-515 RTKPVVAVKTGRYAG
+515 RSKPVVAVKTGRYAA

-536 ARAVPVPEERLQALF
+536 ARAVPVPEERVQALF
-551 EKSGVIRVETLTEL
+551 EESGVIRVDTLTEL

-629 IDRADAL
+629 IDQADAL

-646 PGDDFARA
+646 PGDDYARA

-681 RSGDDPTG
+681 RSGDDRVS

-712 TRYAEWRR
+712 VRYATWRR
-720 RPTGSPAQLDGLDT
+720 RPTGSLPRLEGIDPA
-734 PSARA
+734 SARA
-739 LVEEVLATAPAGRQ
+739 VVEDALTTAPAGRQ
-753 LTVEESGRLLAAYGI
+753 LTVDESSRLLAAYGL
-768 PAVERRIVTGAE
+768 PVVEWRLATGP
-780 DAAVAAERL
+780 DQAAAAAEQL
-789 GLPVAV
+789 GYPVAV
-795 KATAPALRHRQDLGA
+795 KATEPALRHRQDLGA
-810 VRLDLGDATA
+810 VRLDLGDAGA
-820 VRAAV
+820 VRSAV
-825 TALAELTEL
+825 TALAELTDL

-867 VGGLATELLG
+867 IGGLATELLG

-886 TDADAAELVAAPRA
+886 TDADAARLVAAPRA
-900 APLLAGYRGSE
+900 APLLTGYRGSE
-911 PVDTGAL
+911 PVDAGAL
-918 QDLLLRVSRLAEELP
+918 RDLLLRVSRLAEDRP
-933 EVLGLELNPVLVARS
+933 EVLGLELNPVLVARH
-948 GLAVLSAAVTVGPP
+948 GLAVLSATVTVGAP
-962 TSRVDPGPRRLPA
+962 TSRVDPGPRRLQA

>member
-1 MTGATPE
+1 
-8 SPQPGPGEDV
+8 
-18 VPPTAAAQAD
+18 
-28 EAGQHAAPGEQ
+28 
-39 AEEAGHQAVPG
+39 
-50 KQAAAAG
+50 
-57 QPVQAGATE
+57 
-66 GPRQLEPDPAESYPA
+66 
-81 AWEADVVASDGGVV
+81 
-95 HLRPIQATDADAI
+95 
-108 LAFHAKLSDRTRYL
+108 
-122 RYFGPYP
+122 
-129 RIPKRDLFRFTH
+129 
-141 VDHRNRVALV
+141 
-151 AVLDEDIIG
+151 
-160 VGRYDRLSSTGT
+160 
-172 AGAAGAADAEVAFV
+172 
-186 VADAHQGRG
+186 
-195 IGSILLEHLAAAARE
+195 
-210 RGIKRFVAE
+210 
-219 VLAENSRMV
+219 
-228 RVFTDAG
+228 
-235 YSAKY
+235 
-240 EYDSGVVHLTF
+240 
-251 PIAPTEQSRAVAS
+251 
-264 ERERRAEARSI
+264 
-275 ERMLTPGSV
+275 
-284 AVIGASTDPKKIG
+284 
-297 HVVFANLMAYGF
+297 
-309 AGPVYPVHPE
+309 
-319 ARHIGGVRAYPT
+319 
-331 VLDVPDEVDLAV
+331 
-343 VAVPAPGVVDVVEQ
+343 
-357 CGHKGVRGVV
+357 
-367 VMSGGFAERDTA
+367 
-379 RPDESGGSRQSG
+379 
-391 REWERKLVAV
+391 
-401 AHAHGMRVIGPNC
+401 MRVVGPNC
-414 LGVVNADPSVR
+414 LGVVNADPTVR

-435 GRGRVGFFCQ
+435 DRGRVGFFCQ

-484 WASDPETD
+484 WARDPATD

-515 RTKPVVAVKTGRYAG
+515 RTKPVVAVKTGRYAA
-530 ATPALA
+530 ATAALA
-536 ARAVPVPEERLQALF
+536 ARAVPVPEERVQALF
-551 EKSGVIRVETLTEL
+551 ERSGVIRVDTLTEL

-602 ARLDSVATV
+602 AGLDGVATV

-646 PGDDFARA
+646 PGDDYAQA

-681 RSGDDPTG
+681 RSGDDRPG

-712 TRYAEWRR
+712 TRYAAWRR
-720 RPTGSPAQLDGLDT
+720 RPTGALPQLDGID
-734 PSARA
+734 PAAARA
-739 LVEEVLATAPAGRQ
+739 VVEAALATVPAGRQ
-753 LTVEESGRLLAAYGI
+753 LTADESGRLLAAYGL
-768 PAVERRIVTGAE
+768 PMVERRVVIGPDEAA
-780 DAAVAAERL
+780 DAAEQL
-789 GLPVAV
+789 GYPAAV

-810 VRLDLGDATA
+810 VRLDLGDAAA
-820 VRAAV
+820 VRSAV
-825 TALAELTEL
+825 IALAELTEL

-867 VGGLATELLG
+867 IGGLATELLG

-911 PVDTGAL
+911 PVDTAAL
-918 QDLLLRVSRLAEELP
+918 QELLLRVSRLAENLP
-933 EVLGLELNPVLVARS
+933 EVLGLELNPVLVARH
-948 GLAVLSAAVTVGPP
+948 GVAVLSGTVTVGPP
-962 TSRVDPGPRRLPA
+962 TSRIDPGPRRLQA

>member
-1 MTGATPE
+1 
-8 SPQPGPGEDV
+8 
-18 VPPTAAAQAD
+18 
-28 EAGQHAAPGEQ
+28 
-39 AEEAGHQAVPG
+39 
-50 KQAAAAG
+50 
-57 QPVQAGATE
+57 
-66 GPRQLEPDPAESYPA
+66 
-81 AWEADVVASDGGVV
+81 VV
-95 HLRPIQATDADAI
+95 HLRPIRAEDAEA
-108 LAFHAKLSDRTRYL
+108 LVAFHAKLSDRTRYL
-122 RYFGPYP
+122 RYFGAYP
-129 RIPKRDLFRFTH
+129 RIPERDLHRFTH

-151 AVLDEDIIG
+151 AVLDEEIIG
-160 VGRYDRLSSTGT
+160 VGRYDRLRSTGP
-172 AGAAGAADAEVAFV
+172 ADMADAEVAFV

-235 YSAKY
+235 YSAKHEY
-240 EYDSGVVHLTF
+240 ESGVVHLTF
-251 PIAPTEQSRAVAS
+251 PIAPTEQSRAVAF
-264 ERERRAEARSI
+264 ERERRSEARSI

-331 VLDVPDEVDLAV
+331 VLDVPDDVDLAV
-343 VAVPAPGVVDVVEQ
+343 IAVPAPGVVDVVEQ

-367 VMSGGFAERDTA
+367 VMSGGFGERDPVDA
-379 RPDESGGSRQSG
+379 DQSDSG
-391 REWERKLVAV
+391 RHSGRDLERKLVAV
-401 AHAHGMRVIGPNC
+401 ARAHGMRVVGPNC

-458 RWGLGLSTFVSAGNR
+458 RWGLGLSTFVSAGSR

-484 WASDPETD
+484 WAQDPATD

-515 RTKPVVAVKTGRYAG
+515 RTKPVVAVKTGRYAA

-536 ARAVPVPEERLQALF
+536 ARAVPVPEERVQALF
-551 EKSGVIRVETLTEL
+551 EKSGVIRVDTLTEL

-602 ARLDSVATV
+602 AGLDGVATV

-622 MAGVRDA
+622 MAGVREA

-646 PGDDFARA
+646 PGDDYAQA

-681 RSGDDPTG
+681 RASDDRPG

-712 TRYAEWRR
+712 TRYAAWRR
-720 RPTGSPAQLDGLDT
+720 RPTGALPELDGID
-734 PSARA
+734 PAAARA
-739 LVEEVLATAPAGRQ
+739 VVEDALATVPRGRQ
-753 LTVEESGRLLAAYGI
+753 LAADESSRLLAAYGL
-768 PAVERRIVTGAE
+768 PVLERRVVTGPGE
-780 DAAVAAERL
+780 AAAAAEQL
-789 GLPVAV
+789 GYPVAV
-795 KATAPALRHRQDLGA
+795 KATAPSLRHRQDLGSA
-810 VRLDLGDATA
+810 RLDLGDAAA
-820 VRAAV
+820 VRSAV

-867 VGGLATELLG
+867 IGGLATELLG

-886 TDADAAELVAAPRA
+886 TDVDAAELVAAPRA
-900 APLLAGYRGSE
+900 SPLLAGYRGSE
-911 PVDTGAL
+911 PVDTAAL
-918 QDLLLRVSRLAEELP
+918 QDLLVRVSRLAEDLP
-933 EVLGLELNPVLVARS
+933 EVLGLELNPVLVARH
-948 GLAVLSAAVTVGPP
+948 GLAVLSATVTVGPP
-962 TSRVDPGPRRLPA
+962 TSRVDPGPRRLQD